1 VQNAYT
7 AIALASAGL
16 GVALVPEI
24 AVPMLPAAEFRVV
37 RIADPQS
44 SRSVG
49 ILTAKGYVQHSYS
62 EQLIELIRTELCRP

>member
-1 VQNAYT
+1 
-7 AIALASAGL
+7 
-16 GVALVPEI
+16 
-24 AVPMLPAAEFRVV
+24 V